1 MALKPK
7 SAVFQ
12 VRIDPDLYARFQ
24 ALCEAK
30 NMTVSD
36 FVRRSILSHVEQ
48 FEHRNEQREIV
59 QSRLVRKSSIE

>member
-12 VRIDPDLYARFQ
+12 VRIDPDLYARFKS
-24 ALCEAK
+24 LCDSQ

-36 FVRRSILSHVEQ
+36 FVRRSILSHVERDDFRRQ
-48 FEHRNEQREIV
+48 QRELV
-59 QSRLVRKSSIE
+59 QSKLERKPIA